1 MKTTAIYSTSRQ
13 YKTRVAYPNS
23 ASRRQIANRIVD
35 LLLMAA
41 SGAGAAAMVLFLLAL
56 A

>member
-1 MKTTAIYSTSRQ
+1 MKTTAIYSV
-13 YKTRVAYPNS
+13 TRPGKSHVAYPNS
-23 ASRRQIANRIVD
+23 ASRRQVANRIVD